1 MKKTHKHQKNG
12 PEFFMYFCIGPSL
25 HLISAKSQASI
36 IPFSLSNVPNNYP
49 KNYLDCF
56 LIRLNLNFNCDSI
69 TYVEIEET
77 CPFFGEG
84 RDHRGLG
91 KISTSKKHSLPY

>member
-1 MKKTHKHQKNG
+1 
-12 PEFFMYFCIGPSL
+12 MYFCIGPSL
-25 HLISAKSQASI
+25 HLISAKSQARI
-36 IPFSLSNVPNNYP
+36 ISFTHTKGKRTIQVNKRNYP
-49 KNYLDCF
+49 RWQFNHPNYLDCL

-69 TYVEIEET
+69 TNVEIEET